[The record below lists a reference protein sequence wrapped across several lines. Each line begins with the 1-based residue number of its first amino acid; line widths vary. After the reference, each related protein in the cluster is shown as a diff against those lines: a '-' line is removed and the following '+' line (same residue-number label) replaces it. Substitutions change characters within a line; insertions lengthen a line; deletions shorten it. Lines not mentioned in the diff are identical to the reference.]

1 MAKILVIDDASGI
14 RRTLKEIL
22 EYEDHNVDIAKDGF
36 EGLDMIDKNKYEIVL
51 CDIKMPKMDG
61 LEVLERI
68 KEKYSYMPVI
78 MITGHGTVETAVEA
92 LKKGAYDFIE
102 KPLDLN
108 RLLVTLKHATER
120 EELVKETKQLKR
132 KINKTYEMV
141 GNSAEITKIK
151 QMIDRVAQTDARVMI
166 TGENGTGKELVARWL
181 HEKSDRADNPFI
193 EVNCAAIPS
202 ELIESEL
209 FGHEKGAFT
218 SAHKRREGK
227 FEMASSGT
235 IFLDEIGDMS
245 LAAQAKVLRVLEE
258 NKISRVGSNKEIK
271 VDVRVLA
278 ATNKN
283 LKKEIAENR
292 FREDLYHR
300 LSVILIKVP
309 SLNERKEDIP
319 ILADYFLEMSA
330 SEYNMAKRTITKK
343 AIDELQKIN
352 WTGNIREFRNVIERL
367 VILGGDKITEKDVQ
381 SYAQPLSK

>member
-1 MAKILVIDDASGI
+1 M
-14 RRTLKEIL
+14 RTLTTICIL
-22 EYEDHNVDIAKDGF
+22 C
-36 EGLDMIDKNKYEIVL
+36 LL
-51 CDIKMPKMDG
+51 
-61 LEVLERI
+61 
-68 KEKYSYMPVI
+68 
-78 MITGHGTVETAVEA
+78 ITC
-92 LKKGAYDFIE
+92 
-102 KPLDLN
+102 
-108 RLLVTLKHATER
+108 
-120 EELVKETKQLKR
+120 
-132 KINKTYEMV
+132 
-141 GNSAEITKIK
+141 S
-151 QMIDRVAQTDARVMI
+151 
-166 TGENGTGKELVARWL
+166 
-181 HEKSDRADNPFI
+181 
-193 EVNCAAIPS
+193 
-202 ELIESEL
+202 
-209 FGHEKGAFT
+209 
-218 SAHKRREGK
+218 
-227 FEMASSGT
+227 
-235 IFLDEIGDMS
+235 
-245 LAAQAKVLRVLEE
+245 E